1 MKWEGSD
8 ISGTWHESLKNEN
21 CVNIS
26 THTLF
31 SDMNAYYDFILS
43 LRQKTITPYFLA
55 LKSLANLY
63 IIESATDIKSLI
75 HDLERYHGLM
85 RVEDLFEFAACRSD
99 WPVIKRVVQKDM
111 TDCSIM

>member
-1 MKWEGSD
+1 M
-8 ISGTWHESLKNEN
+8 
-21 CVNIS
+21 
-26 THTLF
+26 LF
-31 SDMNAYYDFILS
+31 FFTSDMNAYYDFIVS

-63 IIESATDIKSLI
+63 IIDNPADIKSLI
-75 HDLERYHGLM
+75 HELDRYHGLM

>member
-1 MKWEGSD
+1 MG
-8 ISGTWHESLKNEN
+8 G
-21 CVNIS
+21 
-26 THTLF
+26 
-31 SDMNAYYDFILS
+31 DMNAYYDFITS

-85 RVEDLFEFAACRSD
+85 RIEDLFEFAACRSD
-99 WPVIKRVVQKDM
+99 WPVIKKVVQKDM
-111 TDCSIM
+111 TDCCIM